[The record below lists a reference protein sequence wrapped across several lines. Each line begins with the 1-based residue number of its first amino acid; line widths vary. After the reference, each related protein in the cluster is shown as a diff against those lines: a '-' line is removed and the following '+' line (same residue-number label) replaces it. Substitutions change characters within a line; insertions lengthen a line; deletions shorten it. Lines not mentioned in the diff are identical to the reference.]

1 MTVGLCRV
9 WLRLPENHSLKGKRQ
24 AVRSLTERLR
34 QRFNIAVAEVDDHDL
49 WQMVCLGISCIA
61 TSEGHAHQLLSSVI
75 DHIQHQRLDLEL
87 VDYRIEVIHALT
99 EGRFLV

>member
-24 AVRSLTERLR
+24 AVRSLTEGLR
-34 QRFNIAVAEVDDHDL
+34 HRFNIAVAEVDDHDR
-49 WQMVCLGISCIA
+49 WQMVCLGISCVA
-61 TSEGHAHQLLSSVI
+61 PSEGQAHQLLASVI
-75 DHIQHQRLDLEL
+75 HYIQHQRLDMEL

-99 EGRFLV
+99 EGRFRS